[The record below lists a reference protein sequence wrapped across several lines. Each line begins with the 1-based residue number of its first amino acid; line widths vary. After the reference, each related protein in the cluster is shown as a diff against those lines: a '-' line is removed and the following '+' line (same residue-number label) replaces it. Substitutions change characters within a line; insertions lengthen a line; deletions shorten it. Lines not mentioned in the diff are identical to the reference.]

1 MVSDDI
7 QGLNVGQT
15 AEYLINVA
23 DKAVFVSYAL
33 EYLFN
38 YFKLNNF
45 EKIENLS
52 QDQLESLRKQQE
64 NILTNL
70 KEKFGIEQNDLN
82 FEMMSVYKFLR
93 EIRGKVIKFNQDVDR
108 ILDENNRNFDFYET
122 LPLISYL
129 KTFVDLKLQLEL
141 SSGKITCTHTN
152 GESNPNEV
160 NEILYSNLLSVLNM
174 YEFPTQNNTNEKLY
188 NTLEDIGNLSEFA
201 KMLTQLKDKSDENKI
216 SKNWL
221 SKLKLKKHLSKIAR
235 SKEEEQRYLNFV
247 NNNYSSNEFIPDLE
261 KYLSSKLIYDTSNNS
276 FDMTEKNVY
285 KSFLNTS
292 ARRIGQNISNNY

>member
-70 KEKFGIEQNDLN
+70 KEKFGIDEKDLN
-82 FEMMSVYKFLR
+82 FEMVSVYEFLR
-93 EIRGKVIKFNQDVDR
+93 EIKGKDIKFNQDVDR
-108 ILDENNRNFDFYET
+108 ILDENNRNFGFSET
-122 LPLISYL
+122 LKLISYL
-129 KTFVDLKLQLEL
+129 RKFEDLKLELEL

-152 GESNPNEV
+152 GENNPNEV

-221 SKLKLKKHLSKIAR
+221 NKLKLKNHLSKISK
-235 SKEEEQRYLNFV
+235 SKEDEQRYLNFV
-247 NNNYSSNEFIPDLE
+247 NNNYSSNEFVLDLE
-261 KYLSSKLIYDTSNNS
+261 KFLSSKLIYDTSNNRL
-276 FDMTEKNVY
+276 DMTGENVY
-285 KSFLNTS
+285 RRLLITS
-292 ARRIGQNISNNY
+292 ADKIGQNISNNY